1 MASAIRKPLK
11 KNGRHRSREPRFR
24 QNDEDSASCLGS
36 LNGGVLLVAVRG
48 RNARRAGKLQ
58 EDELQKDCVVRG
70 ATPTFVE
77 TVFAISG
84 VVNSTGFGGA
94 FDRCP

>member
-48 RNARRAGKLQ
+48 RNARRAGNLHEGIPK
-58 EDELQKDCVVRG
+58 ELRG
-70 ATPTFVE
+70 A
-77 TVFAISG
+77 
-84 VVNSTGFGGA
+84 GGRHPLLLKLCLR
-94 FDRCP
+94 FQES